1 MIERRVD
8 CGDERPRA
16 RAVAYACVFGG
27 VASQGKVDIRGNPE

>member
-1 MIERRVD
+1 MIARVD
-8 CGDERPRA
+8 CGDERP